1 MLLNNK
7 TAVITGCNR
16 GIGFSILENFAKN
29 GANIIACVRKSSQEF
44 EKTITVLSKK
54 YGNKIDIVSFDL
66 ENESEIEDGFI
77 KIKKITNSVDIL
89 VNNAGINQ
97 MSLFQMTTI
106 KTFRAVFEINFFSV
120 VNFTQK
126 ILKLIKK
133 NNFSKIINISSNA
146 ASLSDPGRSAYA
158 PSKSALISLTEILS
172 KELSNYK
179 INVNAIAP
187 GLVNT
192 DMMKNTPQKV
202 IDEALKNTPL
212 NKAAEPSDIAETS
225 LFLASDKSNHI
236 SGETIFITGGM

>member
-1 MLLNNK
+1 MQLKNK

-16 GIGFSILENFAKN
+16 GIGLSILENFSKN
-29 GANIIACVRKSSQEF
+29 GANVIACVRKNSEEF
-44 EKTITVLSKK
+44 KTEVENFSKK
-54 YGNKIDIVSFDL
+54 YGNKINVVSFDL
-66 ENESEIEDGFI
+66 EKENEIDEGFI
-77 KIKKITNSVDIL
+77 KIKKITKEIDIL

-97 MSLFQMTTI
+97 MSLFQMTTL
-106 KTFRAVFEINFFSV
+106 KTFRSVFEINFFSI

-126 ILKLIKK
+126 ILKLLKK

-146 ASLSDPGRSAYA
+146 AILSDAGRAAYS
-158 PSKSALISLTEILS
+158 PSKAALISFTEVLS

-202 IDEALKNTPL
+202 VEEALKNTPL
-212 NKAAEPSDIAETS
+212 SKAAEPNDVANTS
-225 LFLASDKSNHI
+225 LFLASDQSNHI
-236 SGETIFITGGM
+236 TGETIFITGGM

>member
-1 MLLNNK
+1 MQLKNK

-16 GIGFSILENFAKN
+16 GIGLSVLENFSQN
-29 GANIIACVRKSSQEF
+29 GANVIACVRKNSEEF
-44 EKTITVLSKK
+44 KTKVENLSKK
-54 YGNKIDIVSFDL
+54 YGNKINVVSFDL
-66 ENESEIEDGFI
+66 EKENEIDEGFI
-77 KIKKITNSVDIL
+77 KIKKITKEIDIL

-97 MSLFQMTTI
+97 MSLFQMTSL
-106 KTFRAVFEINFFSV
+106 KTFRSVFEINFFSI

-126 ILKLIKK
+126 ILKLLKK

-146 ASLSDPGRSAYA
+146 AILSDAGRAAYS
-158 PSKSALISLTEILS
+158 PSKAALISFTEVLS

-202 IDEALKNTPL
+202 IEEALKNTPL
-212 NKAAEPSDIAETS
+212 SKAAEPNDVANTS
-225 LFLASDKSNHI
+225 LFLASDQSNHI
-236 SGETIFITGGM
+236 TGETIFITGGM

>member
-1 MLLNNK
+1 MQLKNK

-16 GIGFSILENFAKN
+16 GIGLSILENFSKN
-29 GANIIACVRKSSQEF
+29 GANVIACVRKNSEEF
-44 EKTITVLSKK
+44 KTEVENFSKK
-54 YGNKIDIVSFDL
+54 YGNKINVVSFDL
-66 ENESEIEDGFI
+66 EKENEIDEGFI
-77 KIKKITNSVDIL
+77 KIKKITKEIDIL

-97 MSLFQMTTI
+97 MSLFQMTTL
-106 KTFRAVFEINFFSV
+106 KTFRSVFEINFFSI

-126 ILKLIKK
+126 ILKLLKK

-146 ASLSDPGRSAYA
+146 AILSDAGRAAYS
-158 PSKSALISLTEILS
+158 PSKAALISFTEVLS

-202 IDEALKNTPL
+202 IEEALKNTPL
-212 NKAAEPSDIAETS
+212 SKAAEPNDVANTS
-225 LFLASDKSNHI
+225 LFLASDQSNHI
-236 SGETIFITGGM
+236 TGETIFITGGM

>member
-1 MLLNNK
+1 MQLKNK

-16 GIGFSILENFAKN
+16 GIGLSVLENFSQN
-29 GANIIACVRKSSQEF
+29 GANVIACVRKNSEEF
-44 EKTITVLSKK
+44 KTKVENLSKK
-54 YGNKIDIVSFDL
+54 YGNKINVVSFDL
-66 ENESEIEDGFI
+66 EKENEIDEGFI
-77 KIKKITNSVDIL
+77 KIKKITKEIDIL

-97 MSLFQMTTI
+97 MSLFQMTSL
-106 KTFRAVFEINFFSV
+106 KTFRSVFEINFFSI

-126 ILKLIKK
+126 ILKLLKK

-146 ASLSDPGRSAYA
+146 AILSDAGRAAYS
-158 PSKSALISLTEILS
+158 PSKAALISFTEVLS

-202 IDEALKNTPL
+202 VEEALKNTPL
-212 NKAAEPSDIAETS
+212 SKAAEPNDVANAS
-225 LFLASDKSNHI
+225 LFLASGQSNHI
-236 SGETIFITGGM
+236 TGETIFITGGM

>member
-1 MLLNNK
+1 MQLKNK

-16 GIGFSILENFAKN
+16 GIGLSILENFSKN
-29 GANIIACVRKSSQEF
+29 GANVIACVRKNSEEF
-44 EKTITVLSKK
+44 KTKVENLSKK
-54 YGNKIDIVSFDL
+54 YGNKINVVSFDL
-66 ENESEIEDGFI
+66 EKENEIDEGFI
-77 KIKKITNSVDIL
+77 KIKKITKEIDIL

-97 MSLFQMTTI
+97 MSLFQMTTL
-106 KTFRAVFEINFFSV
+106 KTFRSVFEINFFSI

-126 ILKLIKK
+126 ILKLLKK

-146 ASLSDPGRSAYA
+146 AILSDAGRAAYS
-158 PSKSALISLTEILS
+158 PSKAALISFTEVLS

-202 IDEALKNTPL
+202 IEEALKNTPL
-212 NKAAEPSDIAETS
+212 SKAAEPNDVANTS
-225 LFLASDKSNHI
+225 LFLASDQSNHI
-236 SGETIFITGGM
+236 TGETIFITGGM

>member
-1 MLLNNK
+1 MQLKNK

-16 GIGFSILENFAKN
+16 GIGLSVLENFSQN
-29 GANIIACVRKSSQEF
+29 GANVIACVRKNSEEF
-44 EKTITVLSKK
+44 KTEVENFSKK
-54 YGNKIDIVSFDL
+54 YGNKINVVSFDL
-66 ENESEIEDGFI
+66 EKENEIDEGFI
-77 KIKKITNSVDIL
+77 KIKKITKEIDIL

-97 MSLFQMTTI
+97 MSLFQMTSL
-106 KTFRAVFEINFFSV
+106 KTFRSVFEINFFSI

-126 ILKLIKK
+126 ILKLLKK

-146 ASLSDPGRSAYA
+146 AILSDAGRAAYS
-158 PSKSALISLTEILS
+158 PSKAALISFTEVLS

-202 IDEALKNTPL
+202 VEEALKNTPL
-212 NKAAEPSDIAETS
+212 SKAAEPNDVANAS
-225 LFLASDKSNHI
+225 LFLASGQSNHI
-236 SGETIFITGGM
+236 TGETIFITGGM

>member
-1 MLLNNK
+1 MQLKNK

-16 GIGFSILENFAKN
+16 GIGLSVLENFSQN
-29 GANIIACVRKSSQEF
+29 GANVIACVRKNSEEF
-44 EKTITVLSKK
+44 KTKVENLSKK
-54 YGNKIDIVSFDL
+54 YGNKINVVSFDL
-66 ENESEIEDGFI
+66 EKENEIDEGFI
-77 KIKKITNSVDIL
+77 KIKKITKEIDIL

-97 MSLFQMTTI
+97 MSLFQMTSL
-106 KTFRAVFEINFFSV
+106 KTFRSVFEINFFSI

-126 ILKLIKK
+126 ILKLLKK

-146 ASLSDPGRSAYA
+146 AILSNAGRAAYS
-158 PSKSALISLTEILS
+158 PSKAALISFTEVLS

-202 IDEALKNTPL
+202 VEEALKNTPL
-212 NKAAEPSDIAETS
+212 SKAAEPNDVANAS
-225 LFLASDKSNHI
+225 LFLASGQSNHI
-236 SGETIFITGGM
+236 TGETIFITGGM